1 MSKSYETEQA
11 EKKQLAEALKADL
24 AKGKE
29 ETDGLE
35 KFIARVKS
43 VTDVQE
49 LTPELVHQFI
59 SKIVVHEPYRKDK
72 RRHQELDIY
81 YRGVGLVH
89 IPDPDEMERLY
100 QESMENNKQ
109 KTGQGFRRG
118 KSRESRICAPS

>member
-1 MSKSYETEQA
+1 MENISDLIV
-11 EKKQLAEALKADL
+11 EKRKERGLTQVELGAMLGISVKA
-24 AKGKE
+24 
-29 ETDGLE
+29 
-35 KFIARVKS
+35 

-59 SKIVVHEPYRKDK
+59 SKVVVHEPYRKDK

-109 KTGQGFRRG
+109 KQG
-118 KSRESRICAPS
+118 KDSAATKAEKAEPVSHHKQNNEKTA